1 MSFASQRTP
10 TYFLQR
16 RSCLRLFGAALAGV
30 TLALLGACSDDSDLS
45 GNGLSA
51 RSPTAS
57 AVPAYGEDA
66 DQAQLDLRLRVDIGS
81 AVSNSDASR
90 SGSGLAEHNES
101 DQLLERVRR
110 PFLGDLDKIRERRFL
125 RVLVSYGRTNFFFDQ
140 GFPRGF
146 EYDLMMEYEK
156 LLNTSVSSLE
166 DRIKLIFV
174 PVPFDQLLDRLTSGH
189 GDVAAAG
196 LTITPERLAQVSF
209 TKPYLKAVDE
219 VIVGRQDGH
228 ALTSLSDLSGRTV
241 VARKGSSYITHLKSL
256 NDRLVSQ
263 GHAPV
268 EISEAEEQL
277 STEDILEMLDAGAI
291 QLAVADRHIAT
302 IWSKLLSNIRIYPD
316 LAIHQGGQIAWAVRH
331 DNTRLLASLN
341 QFVAKNRKGSLL
353 GNILFTRYYEKN
365 RWITNP
371 VSKDDRER
379 LRLMRGFFETYGQT
393 YGIDWLELVAQA
405 YQESRLDQS
414 VVSHAG
420 AIGVMQLLPST
431 AADKNVGIPDIS
443 TVENNIHAGTKYMA
457 FLREHYFS
465 DSEIHPAAKM
475 DFAWA
480 SYNAGPNRIRR
491 LRKKA
496 QERGFD
502 PNRWFGNVEVLAAEK
517 IGRETVDYVRNINKY
532 FVAYKMYFNA
542 QSAN

>member
-66 DQAQLDLRLRVDIGS
+66 DQAQFDLRLRVDIGS

-140 GFPRGF
+140 GSPRGF

-268 EISEAEEQL
+268 EISESEEQL

-302 IWSKLLSNIRIYPD
+302 IWSKMLSNIRIYPD

-341 QFVAKNRKGSLL
+341 QFVDKNRKGSLL

-491 LRKKA
+491 LREKA

>member
-16 RSCLRLFGAALAGV
+16 RSCLRLFGVALAGV
-30 TLALLGACSDDSDLS
+30 TLALLGACSDDSEPPDDS
-45 GNGLSA
+45 LSA

-66 DQAQLDLRLRVDIGS
+66 DQAQFDLRLRVDIGS

-140 GFPRGF
+140 GSPRGF

-268 EISEAEEQL
+268 EISESEEQL

-302 IWSKLLSNIRIYPD
+302 IWSKMLSNIRIYPD

-341 QFVAKNRKGSLL
+341 QFVDKNRKGSLL

-379 LRLMRGFFETYGQT
+379 LHLMRGFFETYGQT

-542 QSAN
+542 QNAN

>member
-30 TLALLGACSDDSDLS
+30 TLALLGACSDDPDLPDDS
-45 GNGLSA
+45 LSVH
-51 RSPTAS
+51 SPTS
-57 AVPAYGEDA
+57 STGPGYSNDVDP
-66 DQAQLDLRLRVDIGS
+66 AQLDLRLRLDIGS
-81 AVSNSDASR
+81 AVSNSDLPR

-140 GFPRGF
+140 GSPRGF

-302 IWSKLLSNIRIYPD
+302 IWSKLLSNIHIYPD
-316 LAIHQGGQIAWAVRH
+316 LAIHQGGQIAWAVRR

-341 QFVAKNRKGSLL
+341 QFVDKNRKGSLL